1 MNPIGFHPDDIRI
14 EQPTRDAPL
23 KWVVV
28 VDEDLAPGPA
38 LNAAVCVAAATAA
51 QVGGLLGP
59 EAHDPQGE
67 RHPGLPWAGCT
78 LLRASREQLAEL
90 RDKAAAWE
98 DTYVADMPAA
108 AQETRVYS
116 DYLARVAAEGALP
129 YAALSLV
136 GPRNRV
142 GKAVKRLAMA

>member
-1 MNPIGFHPDDIRI
+1 MTSVGFAPDDIRL

-28 VDEDLAPGPA
+28 VDAELAPGPA

-51 QVGGLLGP
+51 QVDGLLGP
-59 EAHDPQGE
+59 EAHDPHGG

-78 LLRASREQLAEL
+78 LLRGSREQLAEL
-90 RDKAAAWE
+90 RDKAALWE
-98 DTYVADMPAA
+98 DSYVADMPLA
-108 AQETRVYS
+108 AQETRVYA
-116 DYLARVAAEGALP
+116 DYLARVAAEGAPP

-142 GKAVKRLAMA
+142 SKAVKRLELA